1 MDKNITSI
9 IHVTSNIYYPDIV
22 NIKELEKIINSN
34 DYYYKYEDGFLTK
47 IEQLESNNSIITV
60 YYFSGNIC
68 ILKEVFNIAPF
79 NDDHIYKINWIFS
92 QDYNI
97 PGGNT
102 LPQISS
108 KEKKDII
115 NAIESKMLLSGKF
128 NPEITIGS
136 IFLQRLGVNNFR
148 PLFSPNIKN
157 EKMSND
163 FLDMFSDI

>member
-22 NIKELEKIINSN
+22 NIKELEKIISGN

-47 IEQLESNNSIITV
+47 IEQLESDNSIITV

-68 ILKEVFNIAPF
+68 ISKEVFNNAPF
-79 NDDHIYKINWIFS
+79 NNDHIYQINWIFS

-97 PGGNT
+97 PGGTT
-102 LPQISS
+102 LPQVSS

-128 NPEITIGS
+128 NPETTKGS
-136 IFLQRLGVNNFR
+136 IFLQRLGVNHFR
-148 PLFSPNIKN
+148 PIFRPFITN
-157 EKMSND
+157 EKLNDD
-163 FLDMFSDI
+163 FLDIFCED